1 MNTPPRFSVGGG
13 ISLVNSGL
21 EKKET
26 HKIMK
31 KLLFLL
37 ATVAAIFTAC
47 TGGSNKK
54 ENDGTAE
61 AMILY
66 TSSDGS
72 IVTPYRNYAFGANI
86 VSNTYK
92 NGQGVILFDAPITS
106 IGNFAFDGCTS
117 LTSITIPDSVTSIG
131 EYAFSDCYSLT
142 SITIPDSVTSIG
154 EYAFYDC
161 NPLKSITIPDSVTS
175 IGDEAFQWCKSL
187 TSITI
192 PDSVTSIGWAT
203 FRDCTSLTSVNIPD
217 SVISIGNSAFEDC
230 TSLTSVT
237 IGNSV
242 SSIGSWAFE
251 WCKSLTSVYC
261 KATTPPMGGDYM
273 FSNNA
278 SGRKIYVPM
287 ESVEAYKE
295 KWGWSG
301 YASVIEGYDF
311 TE

>member
-1 MNTPPRFSVGGG
+1 MNTPPRFSVGG

-154 EYAFYDC
+154 
-161 NPLKSITIPDSVTS
+161 
-175 IGDEAFQWCKSL
+175 
-187 TSITI
+187 
-192 PDSVTSIGWAT
+192 WAT